1 MDSSSG
7 GRTRRPGVEH
17 HLRPV
22 EIALPCGEAGDAAV
36 LGGTRAADPEGC
48 LWFDT
53 QVEEAA
59 RYYTEIFTNSRIG
72 TITRHGEAGREV
84 HEQPLKRAFD
94 G

>member
-1 MDSSSG
+1 LRRSG
-7 GRTRRPGVEH
+7 R
-17 HLRPV
+17 
-22 EIALPCGEAGDAAV
+22 CGG
-36 LGGTRAADPEGC
+36 LGGTRAADPEDC

-53 QVEEAA
+53 RAEEAA

-84 HEQPLKRAFD
+84 HGQPLKRTFD